1 MRGRTRLCAL
11 VLPLAC
17 ATSAPPP
24 EVPASSPA
32 VPGPAEHAAH
42 GAPTWSLEAL
52 PLGAKLLGNLGAVQR
67 RVSTTN
73 AEAQAYFD
81 QGLALTYG
89 FNHDE
94 AARSFAKAAA
104 SDPSCGLCFW
114 GVAYTLGPNYNM
126 PMLPE
131 RAQAAWDALGRAE
144 SASSAATP
152 VERAL
157 IGALAK
163 RYAGPRY
170 VDPVAMQPYS
180 LAYAAAM
187 KDVAASFPADDDVQV
202 LYAESVMDLNPW
214 KLWTPEGEPA
224 PGTLD
229 AVAALETVLLR
240 APDHAGAN
248 HYYIHAVEAS
258 NEPGRALPAARRLGG
273 LVPGAGH
280 LVHMPAHI
288 FQRVGLYA
296 EASEANRGAIVVD
309 DAYVEA
315 QTPLGYYPFYI
326 GHNYG
331 FLAYSASMEGRAEE
345 ALAAAQ
351 KAAATIPKDIVCG
364 MPGMDFFLSE
374 PLLVQVRFGRW
385 EEILRAPPSDPK
397 YPVLGALQQHA
408 RGMALA
414 ATGRLSEA
422 AAAAAAIRKV
432 AADVPGDL
440 IAGLNSG
447 KNVLELAALAVDA
460 RIADV
465 ARAPNAAELWRS
477 AVALED
483 ALAYNEPADWFYPTR
498 HYLGATL
505 LDTGHP
511 KRAEAVY
518 REDLERHPNNGWAWF
533 GVWKALEAQ
542 GMAKPAAAAKAEY
555 EAAFAQAD
563 VQLSRSAF

>member
-1 MRGRTRLCAL
+1 MRGQTRLCVL

-17 ATSAPPP
+17 ATSAVPP
-24 EVPASSPA
+24 EAPASPPA
-32 VPGPAEHAAH
+32 APASAAH
-42 GAPTWSLEAL
+42 GAHAAWTLEGVAG
-52 PLGAKLLGNLGAVQR
+52 GAQLLGNLGAVHR
-67 RVSTTN
+67 GVNTTQQDV
-73 AEAQAYFD
+73 QAYFD

-94 AARSFAKAAA
+94 AARSFAKAGAL
-104 SDPSCGLCFW
+104 DPSCALCFW

-131 RAQAAWDALGRAE
+131 RAQVAWDALDRAQ
-144 SASSAATP
+144 SASATATP

-170 VDPVAMQPYS
+170 VDPVAMQAYS
-180 LAYAAAM
+180 RAYAAAM
-187 KDVAASFPADDDVQV
+187 KDVAASFPDDDDVQV
-202 LYAESVMDLNPW
+202 LFAESMMNLNPW

-229 AVAALETVLLR
+229 AVNALETVLHR
-240 APDHAGAN
+240 SPDHAGAN

-258 NEPGRALPAARRLGG
+258 TEPGRALPAARRLGG

-288 FQRVGLYA
+288 FQRVGLYSD
-296 EASEANRGAIVVD
+296 ASESNRRAVVVD
-309 DAYVEA
+309 NAYLEA
-315 QTPLGYYPFYI
+315 LTPLGYYPIYV

-331 FLAYSASMEGRAEE
+331 FLAYSASMEGKSEE

-351 KAAATIPKDIVCG
+351 KAAGTMPKDIVCG

-397 YPVLGALQQHA
+397 YPVLGALQHHA

-414 ATGRLSEA
+414 ATGHPDEA
-422 AAAAAAIRKV
+422 AAAAALIRK
-432 AADVPGDL
+432 AIQTVPDDL
-440 IAGLNSG
+440 ITGLNSG
-447 KNVLELAALAVDA
+447 KKVLELAARVVEA
-460 RIADV
+460 RIADTT
-465 ARAPNAAELWRS
+465 RAPNASELWRS

-483 ALAYNEPADWFYPTR
+483 ALSYNEPADWFYPTR

-511 KRAEAVY
+511 KQAEAVY
-518 REDLERHPNNGWAWF
+518 REDLERHPHNGWALF
-533 GVWKALEAQ
+533 GLWKALEAQ
-542 GMAKPAAAAKAEY
+542 QMTQAAAAAKAEFD
-555 EAAFAQAD
+555 AAFAQAD